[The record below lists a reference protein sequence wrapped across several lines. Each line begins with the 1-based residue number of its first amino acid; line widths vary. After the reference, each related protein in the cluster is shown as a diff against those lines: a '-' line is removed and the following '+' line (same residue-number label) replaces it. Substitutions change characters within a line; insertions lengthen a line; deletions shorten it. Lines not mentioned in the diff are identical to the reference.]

1 MHSSISKKECT
12 CDRLPEP
19 FQMQFKAD
27 VNVIVDICVF
37 LIVLILPLYK
47 IKLPGRKYDTLINI
61 ISLLALS
68 RGAGTGGSGGAIA
81 PPKFLDSST

>member
-19 FQMQFKAD
+19 FQMQFKTD

-47 IKLPGRKYDTLINI
+47 IKLPGRKYDTLIHINESKLHEKWRFI
-61 ISLLALS
+61 N
-68 RGAGTGGSGGAIA
+68 THC
-81 PPKFLDSST
+81 KFSSYFC

>member
-19 FQMQFKAD
+19 FQMQFKTD

-47 IKLPGRKYDTLINI
+47 IKLPGRKYDTLIHINESKNI
-61 ISLLALS
+61 FWYSNTRKIDVHKYLL
-68 RGAGTGGSGGAIA
+68 
-81 PPKFLDSST
+81 

>member
-19 FQMQFKAD
+19 FQMQFKTD

-37 LIVLILPLYK
+37 LIVLILPLYT
-47 IKLPGRKYDTLINI
+47 IKLPGKKYDTLTHINESKYSKTRKI
-61 ISLLALS
+61 EVHKYLFEIFIL
-68 RGAGTGGSGGAIA
+68 
-81 PPKFLDSST
+81 FC

>member
-19 FQMQFKAD
+19 FQMQFKTD

-47 IKLPGRKYDTLINI
+47 IKLPGRKYDTLIHINESKLI
-61 ISLLALS
+61 DIFLTIAIFLLWLQS
-68 RGAGTGGSGGAIA
+68 YNVG
-81 PPKFLDSST
+81 L